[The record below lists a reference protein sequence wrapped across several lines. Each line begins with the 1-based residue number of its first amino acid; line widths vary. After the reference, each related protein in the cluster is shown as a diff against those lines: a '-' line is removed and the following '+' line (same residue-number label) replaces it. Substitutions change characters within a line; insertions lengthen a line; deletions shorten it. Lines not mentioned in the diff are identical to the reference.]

1 MTIADRYTLRTS
13 AVVVNGSTGCWH
25 HLETAAAFFWE
36 FWMGRDELNREIW
49 VPGQW

>member
-1 MTIADRYTLRTS
+1 MAIADCYPLRTS
-13 AVVVNGSTGCWH
+13 AVVVNDSTGCWH

-36 FWMGRDELNREIW
+36 FWMGGDELNREIW